1 LEPSRLT
8 PAPPPVAINLRAA
21 VRPTITGVERY
32 TIELARRLLD
42 GDPERYRAMLPRRRA
57 RGRMAGQAWEQLVLP
72 ARARRL
78 GVKLILSAANL
89 APLSWP
95 GNVIVLH
102 DAAALR
108 EPAAYSAAYRRWHEL
123 AEFSAAR
130 RARAVITVSHFS
142 RGELCTLAG
151 LDPASVHVIPGGVGP
166 QFCAQTPDRGADA
179 AALADLGVGLGGRP
193 YVLTVATADPRK
205 NLSALVPVAAAL
217 AERGIDLV
225 WAGEARAYFA
235 ELGAVPG
242 LRSAGYVPDALLP
255 ALYRGARAFV
265 LPSRYE
271 GFGLTCVEAMACGT
285 PVVAADRAAL
295 PETCGDA
302 ALLVDPDDV
311 RSLTAAVLTAATG
324 DPTRRAT
331 LRAAGLR
338 RAAHFSWE
346 RTARD
351 TDALLRGIS
360 RG

>member
-1 LEPSRLT
+1 
-8 PAPPPVAINLRAA
+8 
-21 VRPTITGVERY
+21 
-32 TIELARRLLD
+32 
-42 GDPERYRAMLPRRRA
+42 
-57 RGRMAGQAWEQLVLP
+57 VLP
-72 ARARRL
+72 ARARHL

-95 GNVIVLH
+95 DNVIVVH

-108 EPAAYSAAYRRWHEL
+108 EPAAYSAAYRRWHEF

-130 RARAVITVSHFS
+130 RARAVITVSDFS

-151 LDPASVHVIPGGVGP
+151 VDPASVHVIPGGVGD
-166 QFCAQTPDRGADA
+166 QFRAQAPAPAADA
-179 AALADLGVGLGGRP
+179 AALTEIGVGLGGRG

-205 NLSALVPVAAAL
+205 NLSALAPVAAAL

-225 WAGEARAYFA
+225 WAGDARAYFA
-235 ELGAVPG
+235 ELDAVPG
-242 LRSAGYVPDALLP
+242 LRSVGYVPDALLP

-302 ALLVDPDDV
+302 ALLADPDDP
-311 RSLTAAVLTAATG
+311 RSVVAAVLSAATG
-324 DPTRRAT
+324 DPARREA

-346 RTARD
+346 RTAD
-351 TDALLRGIS
+351 QTDALLRAIS